1 MDTILFVY
9 DDGSNN
15 KERNMFYHVILLFSK
30 KKKKYFQYFQC
41 EILQIKMYMYSPEKS
56 LIPAFDNLSRA

>member
-30 KKKKYFQYFQC
+30 KKNYFQYFQC